1 MQLYHYT
8 SIFWIKNI
16 LDSLL
21 LVPTHSVPPIPKL
34 VWLTEE
40 ENPPGTASTAMKC
53 YRFLFD
59 SSHPDIIPWPEYAKT
74 ITPTPQRTWT
84 AEEVQ
89 KVLQEEDEERGLK
102 RSDKRGEPFT
112 TSQELNS
119 PLMGMKPV
127 SFEEMAEAW
136 SKEPIAP
143 SKAIELL
150 HMTAEAEGDIHTAWH
165 VSEVPLEIGS
175 YEEVDE

>member
-1 MQLYHYT
+1 MQSEVGSPAVLHYLRST
-8 SIFWIKNI
+8 LLCYSIILIMEGVRYAALPLHQYILDKNI

-112 TSQELNS
+112 TNQELNS

-127 SFEEMAEAW
+127 SFEEMAEA
-136 SKEPIAP
+136 
-143 SKAIELL
+143 
-150 HMTAEAEGDIHTAWH
+150 
-165 VSEVPLEIGS
+165 
-175 YEEVDE
+175 